1 MKWDEERFGLEYD
14 LDIYNIVAVKAG
26 AVTWYLMQSA
36 VVSCR
41 IAEKTKI
48 NAGLQHGCYGEQK
61 LECLQHLTD
70 LSAWRHCNRWW
81 LRAHWGRH
89 WSRVLSQ
96 LDLWGAALRL
106 FVATICCYNFLPE
119 KNWNTWNHRKAG
131 PYPSCEVDLAWSPH
145 DSLRSVD
152 SSSLMLSVTV
162 MKLETFLWV
171 LCSCDSGDSGDFAFF
186 SCVLHCFQKFY
197 GDSFKTVFLKYQC
210 AWHMI
215 WYFYVF
221 HLLPSPPCTSTIHV
235 LDFRL
240 SWLSR
245 FRSFVSF
252 FAVIDRVHFQGLS
265 VEHVFT
271 SLYGRTGNRVTCRDW
286 FQLTLKERLWPRQP

>member
-26 AVTWYLMQSA
+26 AATWYLMQSG

-41 IAEKTKI
+41 LAAQTKI

-61 LECLQHLTD
+61 LECLQHLID

-96 LDLWGAALRL
+96 LDLWGAAEA
-106 FVATICCYNFLPE
+106 FCCYNFLPE
-119 KNWNTWNHRKAG
+119 KNWNHRKAG

-152 SSSLMLSVTV
+152 SFSLMLSITV
-162 MKLETFLWV
+162 MKLDSFLWV
-171 LCSCDSGDSGDFAFF
+171 LCSGDSGDFAFF

-197 GDSFKTVFLKYQC
+197 GDSFKTVFWNTNVLG
-210 AWHMI
+210 I
-215 WYFYVF
+215 WYDISMFFTCCQAPLALLPYVF
-221 HLLPSPPCTSTIHV
+221 
-235 LDFRL
+235 
-240 SWLSR
+240 
-245 FRSFVSF
+245 
-252 FAVIDRVHFQGLS
+252 
-265 VEHVFT
+265 
-271 SLYGRTGNRVTCRDW
+271 
-286 FQLTLKERLWPRQP
+286 